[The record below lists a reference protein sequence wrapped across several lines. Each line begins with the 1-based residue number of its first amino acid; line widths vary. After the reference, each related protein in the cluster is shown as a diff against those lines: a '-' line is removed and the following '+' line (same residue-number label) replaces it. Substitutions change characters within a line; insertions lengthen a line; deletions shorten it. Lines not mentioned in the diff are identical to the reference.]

1 MPDDILLEDGGS
13 VEDATVET
21 LEESRASEV
30 SRGFIILQTIK
41 SVNYRRDTVKR
52 HSLGD
57 QTG

>member
-30 SRGFIILQTIK
+30 SRGFIILQ
-41 SVNYRRDTVKR
+41 N
-52 HSLGD
+52 
-57 QTG
+57 